1 MTADTRNTRETHQL
15 VLRARR
21 AVLPDG
27 TQPATAV
34 VDDGRIIEEGRPK
47 DVFEHPKEERT
58 KSFLSKVL

>member
-27 TQPATAV
+27 TRPATVV
-34 VDDGRIIEEGRPK
+34 VDDGRITALLGPGADVSVREEIVVPG
-47 DVFEHPKEERT
+47 D
-58 KSFLSKVL
+58 